1 MLEDIL
7 KKLGVPE
14 ERQEDVYKTELIKGT
29 LHRVGKN
36 YKGLPS
42 YLLTQKKMMSQFILI
57 KG

>member
-1 MLEDIL
+1 MLEDIF

-14 ERQEDVYKTELIKGT
+14 KRQEDVYKTELIKGT

-36 YKGLPS
+36 YKGYLL
-42 YLLTQKKMMSQFILI
+42 YLLTQKKMIGQFILI